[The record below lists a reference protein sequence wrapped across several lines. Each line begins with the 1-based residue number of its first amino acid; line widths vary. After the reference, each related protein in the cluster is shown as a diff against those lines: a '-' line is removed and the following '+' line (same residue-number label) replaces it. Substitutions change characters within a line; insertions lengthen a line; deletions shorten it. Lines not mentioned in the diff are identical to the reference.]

1 MDFTKGH
8 IGKSIFLFSIPLI
21 LGNIFQ
27 QMYTLIN
34 SAFVGNYLGTD
45 ALAAVGSCYP
55 VVFFITSM
63 ILGIGS
69 GGSVVVSH
77 YYGAK
82 QSDNIHTIISTFY
95 IFFILL
101 GLVICSLSIIF
112 ADVIFSCLSLENSVR
127 VLAVEYFR
135 IYMIGM
141 FFSVIFHSAISILR
155 GLGDSTT
162 QLYFLIPANILNTI
176 LSYIFLGVMHLGVS
190 ASALASLIS
199 QFLAFV
205 SLFVYLHR
213 THEYV
218 RLPYKNIRFNKSYLK
233 QIVSIGVPT
242 GIQQSVVSLTQILIL
257 WLVVKFGTSATA
269 AYSAAM
275 RIESIALLFVLNIS
289 QALTSFTG
297 TNIGASLFQRAKQGF
312 YASLKIMAI
321 LSIVTMIVFCG
332 FNTQL
337 MRLFTNDAEVIR
349 IGNQYLLVSGLFW
362 FVYCYQMMYTAFF
375 RGAGRATITM
385 IISIFSLW
393 IVRYPVSYFLSL
405 RYDTIGI
412 WLGAPIAWL
421 VGVLIY
427 LIFFKV
433 NKWQT
438 KSIVKTILVC
448 VLLFNCLTSCTL
460 KAQKDN
466 INTDSSKE
474 IQSLRDNYPQDYF
487 ISPLSIPLTLSG
499 TFAELRGSHFHSGAD
514 FRTNERCGYNVMA
527 AAEGYVSRI
536 KVQAYGGGKNLY
548 ITHPNG
554 YTTVYMHLQ
563 SYEGEIGEWVKEYQY
578 KNQCYTFDYVFPK
591 PKIYV
596 KQGQVV
602 ALSGESGAV
611 QGPHLHFEIRDT
623 KTEQPINPLLFGLQV
638 LDTIKPYI
646 KSLVVT
652 PLENSFVEAK
662 QESKIIDIIK
672 DTSFQQGDTIEC
684 LGNVFF
690 SILAFDPSNGSSVRN
705 GTWKTELFVNKERIF
720 SHQVEKFSFSDYGYV
735 DATINYPLY
744 IRTKERYLTSKQ
756 MDNGVLPYNT
766 YTNKGIVEILAD
778 SLYEVSWLM
787 TDLNNNSL
795 LYTFYLKGVNYNID
809 SIRGE
814 ENRILETKNEQTKYF
829 AFNTENTF
837 TAKDGSVFVFPKNSL
852 YEDINFTYSVSVG
865 KYSNTHRLHTIYE
878 PVKKKFKLSIKPY
891 KIDNRLKDKYLIVK
905 INSKGGKSSV
915 GGSLKNGFVETT
927 TGDFG
932 AFAVWVDT
940 IAPTIKPLNFRT
952 NKRLKKKQKTL
963 KVRIMDNLSGVKTY
977 NGYLNGEWVLMEFD
991 GKRST
996 LTYTIDEKLKN
1007 GKNNLKI
1014 VVTDAKNNKTTSNYT
1029 INYHANKK

>member
-82 QSDNIHTIISTFY
+82 QNGTIHTIISTFY

-101 GLVICSLSIIF
+101 GFIICSLSIIF
-112 ADVIFSCLSLENSVR
+112 ADAIFSCLSLENNVR

-162 QLYFLIPANILNTI
+162 QLHFLIPANILNII
-176 LSYIFLGVMHLGVS
+176 LSYIFLGVMHLGIG

-199 QFLAFV
+199 QFLAFAC
-205 SLFVYLHR
+205 LFVYLHR

-233 QIVSIGVPT
+233 QIVSLGVPM

-257 WLVVKFGTSATA
+257 WLVVKFGTNATA

-289 QALTSFTG
+289 QALTTFTG
-297 TNIGASLFQRAKQGF
+297 TNIGANLFLRAKRGF
-312 YASLKIMAI
+312 YASLKIMGI
-321 LSIVTMIVFCG
+321 VSIITLIVFCG

-337 MRLFTNDAEVIR
+337 MRLFTNNAEVIR

-375 RGAGRATITM
+375 RGAGKATITM
-385 IISIFSLW
+385 LISIFSLW

-405 RYDTIGI
+405 HYDTMGI
-412 WLGAPIAWL
+412 WLGAPIAWF
-421 VGVLIY
+421 VGLLIY
-427 LIFFKV
+427 LIFFKIK
-433 NKWQT
+433 KWQT
-438 KSIVKTILVC
+438 TSIVKTILIC
-448 VLLFNCLTSCTL
+448 VLFFNCLTSCTL
-460 KAQKDN
+460 KAQKEN
-466 INTDSSKE
+466 NNEDSSKE
-474 IQSLRDNYPQDYF
+474 IQSLRDKYPQNYF

-499 TFAELRGSHFHSGAD
+499 TFAELRGSHFHSGVD
-514 FRTNERCGYNVMA
+514 FRTNERCGYKVMA
-527 AAEGYVSRI
+527 SAEGYISRV

-578 KNQCYTFDYVFPK
+578 KNKCYTFDYVFPK
-591 PKIYV
+591 PQIYV

-602 ALSGESGAV
+602 ALSGQTGMV
-611 QGPHLHFEIRDT
+611 QGPHLHFEIRDS
-623 KTEQPINPLLFGLQV
+623 KTERPINPLLFGLQV
-638 LDTIKPYI
+638 KDTLKPYI
-646 KSLVVT
+646 KSLVIT
-652 PLENSFVEAK
+652 PLENSLIEAEQK
-662 QESKIIDIIK
+662 SKIINLIK
-672 DTSFQQGDTIEC
+672 DTSFHKGDTIEC
-684 LGNVFF
+684 FGDMFF
-690 SILAFDPSNGSSVRN
+690 SILAFDPSNGSSMRN
-705 GTWKTELFVNKERIF
+705 GAWKTELFVNKDKIF
-720 SHQVEKFSFSDYGYV
+720 SHHVENFSFNNYGFV

-744 IRTKERYLTSKQ
+744 ISTNERYLSSKQ
-756 MDNGVLPYNT
+756 MDNGILPFNFYK
-766 YTNKGIVEILAD
+766 NKGIAKILAD
-778 SLYEVSWLM
+778 SVYEISWLI

-795 LYTFYLKGVNYNID
+795 SYTFYLKGVSYNID
-809 SIRGE
+809 SINKI
-814 ENRILETKNEQTKYF
+814 ENKIIANKDQETKYF
-829 AFNTENTF
+829 PFNKENTF
-837 TAKDGSVFVFPKNSL
+837 VAKDGSTFIFPKNSL
-852 YEDINFTYSVSVG
+852 YEDINFIYSTTHG
-865 KYSNTHRLHTIYE
+865 KYSNVHRLHTIYE
-878 PVKKKFKLSIKPY
+878 PVKKKFKISIKPY

-915 GGSLKNGFVETT
+915 GGNLKNGFVETT

-932 AFAVWVDT
+932 TFAIWVDT
-940 IAPTIKPLNFRT
+940 IAPNIKPINFRT
-952 NKRLKKKQKTL
+952 NKKLKTKQKTL
-963 KVRIMDNLSGVKTY
+963 KVRISDNLSGVKTY
-977 NGYLNGEWVLMEFD
+977 NGYLNGEWILMEFD
-991 GKRST
+991 GKNAT
-996 LTYTIDEKLKN
+996 LIYTIDEKLKN
-1007 GKNNLKI
+1007 GENKLKI

-1029 INYHANKK
+1029 IIYHSNKK